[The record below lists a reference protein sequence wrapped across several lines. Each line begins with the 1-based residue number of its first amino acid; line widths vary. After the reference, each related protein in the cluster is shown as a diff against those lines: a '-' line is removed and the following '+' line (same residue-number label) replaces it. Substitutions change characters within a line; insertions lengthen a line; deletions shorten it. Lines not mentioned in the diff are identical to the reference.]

1 MRGTMTLQRVSEY
14 INRHQ
19 LIASGELVVVGVSGG
34 PDSVAL
40 LHMLLQLRESLGFR
54 IHAAHVHHGLR
65 SEADLDQDLVEA
77 ICRDWQVPYSLH
89 RVDVAAMARKEKMSV
104 EEAGREARYRFL
116 EDTRQQLGGH
126 KVATAHHRGDQA
138 ETVLLHLI
146 QGTGALGLQGIL
158 PLRDRIIR
166 PLLDVTQSEIMEYLQ
181 TNDLPYRIDCS
192 NFDNNYLRNR
202 IRWELLPFLEE
213 SFNPAMVDVLCRLA
227 EVMKEENHYWEK
239 QVRKAMDELVTD
251 EEGSHLAVRA
261 ESIEEMPLA
270 LQRRFVHQ
278 ILRRAGSR
286 RVTWDDVERVIDL
299 LSRQGSDRRVPVS
312 GGKWVRKSYE
322 VLEFG
327 TEKAAMTGFS
337 YQLEV
342 PGRTEIKEIG
352 LLVSTRLLSEEP
364 TTTPDETAVFDWE
377 SLKKPLIIRSRRPG
391 DRFWP
396 RGLGGSQKLKKYLID
411 KKVPVAERDRIG
423 ILAGGDE
430 IYWIIG
436 HRRDERGQVNPHT
449 RKFLEVRVSNV
460 DK

>member
-1 MRGTMTLQRVSEY
+1 MTLQRVSEY

-213 SFNPAMVDVLCRLA
+213 SFNPAMVDVL
-227 EVMKEENHYWEK
+227 
-239 QVRKAMDELVTD
+239 
-251 EEGSHLAVRA
+251 
-261 ESIEEMPLA
+261 
-270 LQRRFVHQ
+270 
-278 ILRRAGSR
+278 AG
-286 RVTWDDVERVIDL
+286 
-299 LSRQGSDRRVPVS
+299 
-312 GGKWVRKSYE
+312 
-322 VLEFG
+322 
-327 TEKAAMTGFS
+327 
-337 YQLEV
+337 
-342 PGRTEIKEIG
+342 
-352 LLVSTRLLSEEP
+352 
-364 TTTPDETAVFDWE
+364 
-377 SLKKPLIIRSRRPG
+377 
-391 DRFWP
+391 WP
-396 RGLGGSQKLKKYLID
+396 K
-411 KKVPVAERDRIG
+411 
-423 ILAGGDE
+423 
-430 IYWIIG
+430 
-436 HRRDERGQVNPHT
+436 
-449 RKFLEVRVSNV
+449 
-460 DK
+460 